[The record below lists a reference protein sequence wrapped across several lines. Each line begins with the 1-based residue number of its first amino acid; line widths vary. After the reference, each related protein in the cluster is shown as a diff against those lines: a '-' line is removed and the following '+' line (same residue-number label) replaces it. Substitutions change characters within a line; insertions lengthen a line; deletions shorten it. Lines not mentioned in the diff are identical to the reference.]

1 VQLSACHGARIYT
14 LHSAHITRRTRTR
27 TASARAQAGRRGVR
41 TKTSDLSSATPHT
54 ASCSKAPALRAQRY
68 KLMQLYMPS
77 VAGQVLHPISGNSA
91 HPQRH
96 RRTSYVCRRQR
107 VYNYAHI
114 ASTCGRSTVL
124 WLTNPRGCL
133 FNQALARIRTDRPCC
148 SATCKGN
155 SISVSSLAMAFR
167 SHTMVVAWAS
177 VGTQGMYTMTVSVAT
192 ARSIK
197 ASTPSSEKVRGK
209 KAIKDIWEL
218 NRLLN
223 GVTR

>member
-1 VQLSACHGARIYT
+1 
-14 LHSAHITRRTRTR
+14 
-27 TASARAQAGRRGVR
+27 
-41 TKTSDLSSATPHT
+41 
-54 ASCSKAPALRAQRY
+54 
-68 KLMQLYMPS
+68 MPS

-91 HPQRH
+91 HHQRH
-96 RRTSYVCRRQR
+96 RRTSYVCRQR

-197 ASTPSSEKVRGK
+197 ASTPSSEEVRGK
-209 KAIKDIWEL
+209 KAIKDSHISDIWEL